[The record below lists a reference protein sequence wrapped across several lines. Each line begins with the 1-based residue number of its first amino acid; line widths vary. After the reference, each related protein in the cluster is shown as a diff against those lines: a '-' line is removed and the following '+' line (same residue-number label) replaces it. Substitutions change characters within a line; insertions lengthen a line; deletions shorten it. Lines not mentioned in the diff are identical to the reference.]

1 MGVVCSPRVMGNTE
15 VLVREALAGAR
26 EVGAEGELVLVR
38 EKNIRPCDGCLSCS
52 RTRACHVQDD
62 MQALYETLAACDGL
76 ILGAPA
82 YWTICG
88 QGAVFLD
95 RLLPLVYG
103 GKLANKPAAG
113 VAVGARI
120 AVDNVLGVFR
130 RFFQYS
136 HMFCVECFGA
146 YGAAPGDVARND
158 YAMKAAFE
166 LGRLVALCVDQG
178 KVPAEYARPFS
189 NVVRE
194 KYGFAQDDVFR
205 FRPPDARAHGA
216 G

>member
-1 MGVVCSPRVMGNTE
+1 MGVVCSPRAMGNTE
-15 VLVREALAGAR
+15 LLVREALAGAR
-26 EVGAEGELVLVR
+26 EVGAEGELVPVR
-38 EKNIRPCDGCLSCS
+38 EKNIKACDGCGVCS
-52 RTRACHVQDD
+52 RTRACHIQDD
-62 MQALYETLAACDGL
+62 MQELYVTLADCDGL
-76 ILGAPA
+76 ILGAPT

-95 RLLPLVYG
+95 RLLPLAYG
-103 GKLANKPAAG
+103 GRLANRPAAG
-113 VAVGARI
+113 LSVGARI
-120 AVDNVLGVFR
+120 AVDSVLGVFR

-166 LGRLVALCVDQG
+166 LGRLVALCAQEG
-178 KVPAEYARPFS
+178 RVPAEFARPFS

-194 KYGFAQDDVFR
+194 KYGFTQDDVFH
-205 FRPPDARAHGA
+205 FIPA
-216 G
+216 GDTRTGG